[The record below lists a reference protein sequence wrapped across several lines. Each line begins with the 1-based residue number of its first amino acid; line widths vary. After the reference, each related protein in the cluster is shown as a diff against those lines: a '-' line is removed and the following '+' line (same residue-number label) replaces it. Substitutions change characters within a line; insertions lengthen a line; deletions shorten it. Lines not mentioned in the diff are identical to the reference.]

1 MNEVPNGIVHMKF
14 LDSMIDNNLLE
25 SSRILG
31 NYYTDM
37 ELIGTSLS
45 VFYQAA
51 TCHRNCHGGNHVF
64 EALCGRIYNL
74 GSSSYSLLRI
84 GLYDE
89 SLNLIRSIGEIS
101 NLIALSAVDSDA
113 IREWLAADKK
123 ERLNKF
129 GPTAIRKRLEPENML
144 LVGQDWYSEFCE
156 KYTHVTPVTKPN
168 EHGEDGPMVGGVV
181 GDEGTRKSIDQL
193 TYVLSVTAI
202 LVCRFF
208 DFDDLFSDIEKLLYQ
223 AKAEQEKS

>member
-1 MNEVPNGIVHMKF
+1 MNEVPNGIMHMKL

-25 SSRILG
+25 SSHVIE
-31 NYYTDM
+31 NYDRDM

-51 TCHRNCHGGNHVF
+51 TCHRKCHCGNHVL

-74 GSSSYSLLRI
+74 GSSSYYLLRV

-101 NLIALSAVDSDA
+101 NLISLSVVDSNA
-113 IREWLAADKK
+113 ILEWLAADKK

-129 GPTAIRKRLEPENML
+129 GPAAIRKRLEPENML
-144 LVGQDWYSEFCE
+144 LVGQDWYSELCE
-156 KYTHVTPVTKPN
+156 KYTHVTPDTKSN
-168 EHGEDGPMVGGVV
+168 EHDEDGPMIGGFVR
-181 GDEGTRKSIDQL
+181 DEGSRKSINEL
-193 TYVLSVTAI
+193 AYVLSVTAI

-208 DFDDLFSDIEKLLYQ
+208 DFDDLFSDIEKLLYKV
-223 AKAEQEKS
+223 KAEQEKS